1 MSSEEGINQEG
12 PLSRESWII
21 FLSNEIAKLENEAR
35 QNSNVSIPIIS
46 LFAVAM
52 IAITNTLFS
61 TLSANIPESNKIN
74 IYYNLSVGFLIIL
87 ILFSFYFLFSLYA
100 FIKSLTNTR
109 NARKMKDI
117 RNDVINEILTDTNE
131 IRQRWW
137 NLMQESYKEIFK
149 LDFLNFRFSIS
160 RKGQK

>member
-1 MSSEEGINQEG
+1 MSSEEGKNQEG

-46 LFAVAM
+46 LFVVAM

-61 TLSANIPESNKIN
+61 TLSAVVIPESNKIN
-74 IYYNLSVGFLIIL
+74 IYYNLSVGFLIIS
-87 ILFSFYFLFSLYA
+87 ILFSFYILFSLYA
-100 FIKSLTNTR
+100 SLTTIR

-117 RNDVINEILTDTNE
+117 RNDIINEILTDTNE

-137 NLMQESYKEIFK
+137 NLMQESYTEIFK

-160 RKGQK
+160 RKVQK